1 MGDVQNK
8 GTPIGLVTLIV
19 HLCNNRNARHF
30 INRLNM
36 ALRLVTSRFLR
47 NATRLS
53 SGRRSMS
60 EMAFTFAAPNGVHYD
75 SASVKQ
81 VDVPSLSG
89 SFGILPNHVP
99 ALAVLSPGVVT
110 VYEDDG
116 GAKKF
121 FVSSGSITINED
133 SSVQILAEEAHPVD
147 TLDVNEAKAAL
158 SEAQSSVASAST
170 DEAKAEAQI
179 AVEVAEEVV
188 KACSA

>member
-1 MGDVQNK
+1 MG
-8 GTPIGLVTLIV
+8 TLIV

-116 GAKKF
+116 GQRNFLFPRDLLRLMKILRFRFLQKRRIQ
-121 FVSSGSITINED
+121 SII
-133 SSVQILAEEAHPVD
+133 
-147 TLDVNEAKAAL
+147 
-158 SEAQSSVASAST
+158 
-170 DEAKAEAQI
+170 
-179 AVEVAEEVV
+179 
-188 KACSA
+188 

>member
-1 MGDVQNK
+1 MG
-8 GTPIGLVTLIV
+8 
-19 HLCNNRNARHF
+19 NNRNARHF

-133 SSVQILAEEAHPVD
+133 SSVQILAA
-147 TLDVNEAKAAL
+147 
-158 SEAQSSVASAST
+158 EAQSSMSSATT
-170 DEAKAEAQI
+170 DEGKAEAQI
-179 AVEVAEEVV
+179 AVEVAEEVI
-188 KACSA
+188 KACS

>member
-81 VDVPSLSG
+81 GDVPSLFG

-116 GAKKF
+116 GAK
-121 FVSSGSITINED
+121 N

-147 TLDVNEAKAAL
+147 NLDINEAKVAL
-158 SEAQSSVASAST
+158 SEAQSSMSSATT
-170 DEAKAEAQI
+170 DEGKAEAQI
-179 AVEVAEEVV
+179 AVEVVEEVI